1 MHKNQNSLQVDDF
14 AYSDRK
20 SEKEKDESSRS
31 KNQTT
36 IRSFYDADD
45 VNEINSGV
53 ARRVKKKKSN
63 RDEEGTKRISI
74 SKVRLVGATDNLG
87 SIDDFKKITQSG
99 SKKG

>member
-1 MHKNQNSLQVDDF
+1 MQVDDF

-20 SEKEKDESSRS
+20 SDRKSDRREVKDESSRS

-36 IRSFYDADD
+36 IRSLYDADD
-45 VNEINSGV
+45 VNEIDSGV

-63 RDEEGTKRISI
+63 REEEGTKRISI